1 LKRMRSVGE
10 TAGLEE
16 LRLIVEWYAA
26 CEIDWIAELNMA
38 DIETIPSRLV
48 ARGMSCSYWKD

>member
-1 LKRMRSVGE
+1 MRSVGE